1 MAKVSVGQS
10 SFHFAKLRLRP
21 WTSTIMSPSEFHSD
35 KDPHYPQVPRSAR
48 NIVPVV
54 GLDHEHDDG
63 SRELADAEAMWS
75 TRNI

>member
-1 MAKVSVGQS
+1 
-10 SFHFAKLRLRP
+10 
-21 WTSTIMSPSEFHSD
+21 MSMSEFHSD

-63 SRELADAEAMWS
+63 SRELAEAEAMWS